1 MHIYLMLSNCYLFPP
16 FSFIRW
22 TLQKTCMDQTEVLVV
37 PKSALVQMF
46 SGNVTAGNI
55 CGDSTQRKSTSI
67 TKIRGT
73 APFVAETD
81 TSDKEGFREVFL
93 RQGFDNDTAD
103 ILMASCRKSPFPSN
117 SLYMSKW
124 FEFASCNKVSP
135 VELPIQFA
143 LAFLTSLVRQGKSF
157 NQICVAR
164 SALPSVITSSKVL
177 VLVIPLLSRNIW
189 KEYLKTTL
197 CCLSFS
203 WHGMF
208 IYFIIFSAI
217 CRRSKD

>member
-1 MHIYLMLSNCYLFPP
+1 
-16 FSFIRW
+16 
-22 TLQKTCMDQTEVLVV
+22 MDQTEVLVV
-37 PKSALVQMF
+37 PKSALLQKF

-81 TSDKEGFREVFL
+81 TSDKEGVREVFL

-103 ILMASCRKSPFPSN
+103 ILMASWRKSPFSNN

-164 SALPSVITSSKVL
+164 RALSSVITSSKVL
-177 VLVIPLLSRNIW
+177 VLVIPLLSRNI
-189 KEYLKTTL
+189 
-197 CCLSFS
+197 
-203 WHGMF
+203 
-208 IYFIIFSAI
+208 
-217 CRRSKD
+217 